1 MVFVGPLHAGQRD
14 SHWERRGKK
23 HNFRFPFPITPHL
36 HSRTAQKPFVLC
48 KNQIKLTA
56 LPPKEDMTQAL
67 RDSSLGKTWGRSCLH
82 VALAMAYGKM
92 MDASYLQPS
101 ILPACLL
108 CHLQVSLGEQ
118 IVLKRPNSFGS
129 ASTWHS
135 ALCELQESGISPNQP
150 VHLLW
155 PNLYGEVI
163 RIERGFQWTWHGE
176 DARLVASTH
185 TSKDHALG
193 STSTFLS
200 FPVPGVGNAA
210 QN

>member
-1 MVFVGPLHAGQRD
+1 MQVRGILTGKGEGRNTTSDFHTPSLPTYTLGQHR
-14 SHWERRGKK
+14 
-23 HNFRFPFPITPHL
+23 NL
-36 HSRTAQKPFVLC
+36 LC
-48 KNQIKLTA
+48 SAKTRSSSQLCHQ
-56 LPPKEDMTQAL
+56 KEDMTQAL

-118 IVLKRPNSFGS
+118 IVVKRPNSFGS